1 MAKRA
6 LNVTLPPDLAEMVQ
20 DKVASGSYASESEVV
35 SAGLR
40 ALQAQ
45 ESGLENWLRTEG
57 VARYDAFHRG
67 GAESRSADQVLAG
80 LRALKSNTAT
90 HDEWLRR
97 RVEDSLSDPCP
108 SRPAEDVFARLRS
121 HHAVQGK
128 CE

>member
-6 LNVTLPPDLAEMVQ
+6 LNVTLPPDFAEMVH
-20 DKVASGSYASESEVV
+20 DKVASGSYASESDVV

-67 GAESRSADQVLAG
+67 GGDGRTAEEVLEH
-80 LRALKSNTAT
+80 LRAR
-90 HDEWLRR
+90 H
-97 RVEDSLSDPCP
+97 LS
-108 SRPAEDVFARLRS
+108 R
-121 HHAVQGK
+121 GK
-128 CE
+128 

>member
-45 ESGLENWLRTEG
+45 ESSLENWLRTEG

-67 GAESRSADQVLAG
+67 GDDGHTAEEVLEH
-80 LRALKSNTAT
+80 LRAR
-90 HDEWLRR
+90 H
-97 RVEDSLSDPCP
+97 LS
-108 SRPAEDVFARLRS
+108 R
-121 HHAVQGK
+121 GK
-128 CE
+128 